1 MVEEGAVKLGELFED
16 LEVGEESLAHIDKSA
31 DDIDAHGDGLVG
43 AEDAGGHEG
52 SVFGEDSR
60 EFSSPAV
67 VGTWG
72 A

>member
-1 MVEEGAVKLGELFED
+1 MNNLRK
-16 LEVGEESLAHIDKSA
+16 ID
-31 DDIDAHGDGLVG
+31 DAHGDGLVG